1 MFFRDRQTDEEIR
14 FALKNE
20 VFSLNVESLPEL
32 NRVNTVAK
40 SLNVRAPVSIR
51 INPDVNPDTHPYI
64 ATGLRE
70 TNWISMEDG
79 MNAYKTAQSLPFIDI
94 KGIDCHIGSQILL
107 EPFEQATEKVLS
119 FIDQLMKETGVVLS
133 HINLGGGLGISFDNE
148 YPPSLENF

>member
-1 MFFRDRQTDEEIR
+1 M
-14 FALKNE
+14 K

-32 NRVNTVAK
+32 NRVNMVANG
-40 SLNVRAPVSIR
+40 LNVRAPVSIR

-70 TNWISMEDG
+70 NKFGLSMEDG

-94 KGIDCHIGSQILL
+94 KGIDCHIGSQILSL

-133 HINLGGGLGISFDNE
+133 HINLGGGLGISYSDNE
-148 YPPSLENF
+148 NPPSLENFLNVNVGCCY